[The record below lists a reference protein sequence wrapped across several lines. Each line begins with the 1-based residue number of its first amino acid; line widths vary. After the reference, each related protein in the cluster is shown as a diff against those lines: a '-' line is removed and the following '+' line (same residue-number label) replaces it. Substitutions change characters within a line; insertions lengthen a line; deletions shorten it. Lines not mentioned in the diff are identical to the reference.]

1 MLCRAVVIPRRC
13 FEDEYIC
20 DSSTPQYGFKTWDD
34 LRVRPIA
41 SPKDDAVI
49 TNACESAPYRLAIN
63 VQQYDHFWLKTQPYC
78 LSHMLA
84 DDGLTLQFIG
94 GKDA

>member
-49 TNACESAPYRLAIN
+49 TNACESAPTFSNMTVSGSRLN
-63 VQQYDHFWLKTQPYC
+63 
-78 LSHMLA
+78 
-84 DDGLTLQFIG
+84 LTV
-94 GKDA
+94 